1 MPVRW
6 PTYSEY
12 SLHKRFS
19 AFGEVGFGYT
29 SAGTS
34 STATA
39 QVVFDNPTVGQTTHG
54 WGIRT
59 GAGVI
64 FYF

>member
-1 MPVRW
+1 MGLFGA
-6 PTYSEY
+6 EY

-19 AFGEVGFGYT
+19 VFGEVGFGYT
-29 SAGTS
+29 TS
-34 STATA
+34 SSKSKSSPPSPIDDLIAGGSA
-39 QVVFDNPTVGQTTHG
+39 HG
-54 WGIRT
+54 WSTRT